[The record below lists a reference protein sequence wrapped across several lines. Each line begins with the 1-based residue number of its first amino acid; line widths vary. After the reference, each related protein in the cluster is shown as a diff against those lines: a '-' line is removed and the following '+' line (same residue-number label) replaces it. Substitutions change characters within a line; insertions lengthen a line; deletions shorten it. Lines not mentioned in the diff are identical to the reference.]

1 MSSAEPCVQSVSCSV
16 KRNLVYEPDATG
28 TGLAAAVDAFF
39 AGETPGSPVATLTPV
54 AACVAAPILLTA
66 VLGFVVCFATAAA
79 ADDFAVVPMAAGFTP
94 KPFAA
99 GPVSACSRATGSAS
113 EEASSSRH
121 GAPSGMPIAGRS
133 ACMPMYDGLTTG

>member
-54 AACVAAPILLTA
+54 AACVTAPILLTA
-66 VLGFVVCFATAAA
+66 VLGFVVRFATAAA

-99 GPVSACSRATGSAS
+99 GPVSATGSAS

-121 GAPSGMPIAGRS
+121 GAPNGMPIAGRS
-133 ACMPMYDGLTTG
+133 ACMPIDDGLTTG